1 LANYEVLVD
10 PRPFLTS
17 VSIAIFSDEE
27 RDTGSCQLFVEHLS
41 EANSIDSFHE
51 LTRSFLKNY
60 GVFMEKGASNVDL
73 WTMAQTAKESLLSFI
88 GRFKKSSLA

>member
-1 LANYEVLVD
+1 
-10 PRPFLTS
+10 
-17 VSIAIFSDEE
+17 
-27 RDTGSCQLFVEHLS
+27 VEHLS